1 MKALKIFVVGMAL
14 LVVSTNSMASGQNT
28 TEIISCSLPGKLS
41 RKVSFS
47 INNET
52 KSINYRFKKE
62 GKLELTVLFNEGNR
76 LRRLTDSKLGVTYY
90 GFKRG
95 GYSYVIDI
103 INGTEGEEYAMS
115 FDIKKNN
122 KVIQS
127 HDCLPNSFR
136 SENITSEYIKDIP
149 YVNDNNFTFP

>member
-1 MKALKIFVVGMAL
+1 MKTLKVFLVVMAL

-41 RKVSFS
+41 RKVSLS

-52 KSINYRFKKE
+52 KTINYSFKKE
-62 GKLELTVLFNEGNR
+62 GKLELAVLFNEGNR
-76 LRRLTDSKLGVTYY
+76 LRRFTDSKLGVVYY
-90 GFKRG
+90 GFKLG
-95 GYSYVIDI
+95 GYSYVIYI
-103 INGTEGEEYAMS
+103 INGTEGEEYAIS

-136 SENITSEYIKDIP
+136 SDNITSEYITDIP
-149 YVNDNNFTFP
+149 YVDDDNFIFP

>member
-1 MKALKIFVVGMAL
+1 MKTLKVFLVGMAF

-41 RKVSFS
+41 RKVSLS

-52 KSINYRFKKE
+52 KVINYTFKKE
-62 GKLELTVLFNEGNR
+62 GKVELAVLFNEGNR

-95 GYSYVIDI
+95 EYSYVIDI
-103 INGTEGEEYAMS
+103 INGTEREEYKIS
-115 FDIKKNN
+115 F
-122 KVIQS
+122 VLAQ
-127 HDCLPNSFR
+127 
-136 SENITSEYIKDIP
+136 T
-149 YVNDNNFTFP
+149 

>member
-1 MKALKIFVVGMAL
+1 MKTLKVFLVGMAF

-41 RKVSFS
+41 RKVSLS

-52 KSINYRFKKE
+52 KVINYTFKKE
-62 GKLELTVLFNEGNR
+62 GKVELAVLFNEGNR

-95 GYSYVIDI
+95 EYSYVIDI
-103 INGTEGEEYAMS
+103 INGTEGEEYKIS
-115 FDIKKNN
+115 FNVKKNN

-127 HDCLPNSFR
+127 QDCLPNSFR
-136 SENITSEYIKDIP
+136 SDNITSEYITDIP
-149 YVNDNNFTFP
+149 YVDDDFTFP